1 MSERA
6 DAHIH
11 LFEGGYQD
19 SFIKRLNRPV
29 DEAVVYASLAKD
41 HGVRAA
47 LIVGYADVPW
57 AAENTRYLT
66 QMAAE
71 YDWVYPA
78 AYFDASEAPTT
89 DELARL
95 QTHGFVGVSFYIFGP
110 ERVDALL
117 GISDEVWAW
126 LASRRWLVSVN
137 SKGDDWNAW
146 QDVLGRHPE
155 LRLVVSHLG
164 LPPRQAEAPGPG
176 QARTAMASVLAL
188 AEFPQARVK
197 LSGFY
202 ALTDPG
208 HDYPHRAAWPYV
220 EVLLDAYGVE
230 RLLWASDYS
239 PCLDCVTFPQTYD
252 LFSKMP
258 FLSDEDRTRIEGS
271 NLLTLLEEI
280 EH

>member
-19 SFIKRLNRPV
+19 SLMKRFGRPV

-41 HGVRAA
+41 HGVKAA

-57 AAENTRYLT
+57 ALENTRYLT
-66 QMAAE
+66 QMVKQ
-71 YDWVYPA
+71 YDWVHPA
-78 AYFDASEAPTT
+78 AYFDASEPPTT
-89 DELARL
+89 EELTRL
-95 QTHGFVGVSFYIFGP
+95 QADGFVGVSFYIFGQ

-117 GISDEVWAW
+117 SISDEVWNW
-126 LASRRWLVSVN
+126 LVSNRWLVSVN
-137 SKGDDWNAW
+137 SKDDDWNAW
-146 QDVLGRHPE
+146 QEVLTRHPE

-164 LPPRQAEAPGPG
+164 LPPRQAVAPDATS
-176 QARTAMASVLAL
+176 ARKAMASVLAL
-188 AEFPQARVK
+188 SRYPQSRVK

-220 EVLLDAYGVE
+220 EALLDAYGVE

-239 PCLDCVTFPQTYD
+239 PCLDWLTFPQTYD

-258 FLSDEDRTRIEGS
+258 FLNDADRERIEGAS
-271 NLLTLLEEI
+271 LLALLDEVER
-280 EH
+280 

>member
-19 SFIKRLNRPV
+19 SFMKRLNRPV
-29 DEAVVYASLAKD
+29 DEAVVYASLARD
-41 HGVRAA
+41 HGVTAA

-66 QMAAE
+66 QMVAE
-71 YDWVYPA
+71 YDWVHPA
-78 AYFDASEAPTT
+78 AYFDAAEPPTT
-89 DELARL
+89 NELTRL
-95 QTHGFVGVSFYIFGP
+95 QADGFVGVSFYIFGP
-110 ERVDALL
+110 ERVAALL
-117 GISDEVWAW
+117 AISDEVWAW

-146 QDVLGRHPE
+146 QEVLTRHPE

-164 LPPRQAEAPGPG
+164 LPPKQAEAPDASG
-176 QARTAMASVLAL
+176 AREAMASVLAL
-188 AEFPQARVK
+188 AGFPHTQVK

-220 EVLLDAYGVE
+220 EALLDAYGVE

-239 PCLDCVTFPQTYD
+239 PCLDCLTFPQTYD

-258 FLSDEDRTRIEGS
+258 FLNDADRERIEGA
-271 NLLTLLEEI
+271 NLLALLDEAER
-280 EH
+280 

>member
-19 SFIKRLNRPV
+19 SFMKRLGRPV
-29 DEAVVYASLAKD
+29 DEAVVYASLAGD
-41 HGVRAA
+41 HGVKAA

-57 AAENTRYLT
+57 AAENTRYLK

-78 AYFDASEAPTT
+78 AYFDPSDPPKIEA
-89 DELARL
+89 LAQL
-95 QTHGFVGVSFYIFGP
+95 QADGFVGVSFYIFGP

-117 GISDEVWAW
+117 AIPDEVWQW
-126 LASRRWLVSVN
+126 LVSRRWLVSVN

-146 QDVLGRHPE
+146 QDVLARHPE
-155 LRLVVSHLG
+155 LRLVLSHLG
-164 LPPRQAEAPGPG
+164 LPPRQAEAPDADG
-176 QARTAMASVLAL
+176 AREAMASVLAL
-188 AEFPQARVK
+188 AEFPQSRVK

-220 EVLLDAYGVE
+220 EALIDAYGAE

-239 PCLDCVTFPQTYD
+239 PCLDWLTFPQTYD
-252 LFSKMP
+252 LFAKMP
-258 FLSDEDRTRIEGS
+258 FLTDEDRTRIEGS
-271 NLLTLLEEI
+271 NLLALLEEV

>member
-19 SFIKRLNRPV
+19 SFMKRLGRPV

-41 HGVRAA
+41 HGVKAA

-57 AAENTRYLT
+57 AAENTRFLT
-66 QMAAE
+66 RMVAE
-71 YDWVYPA
+71 YGWVHPA
-78 AYFDASEAPTT
+78 AYFDPSEPPTI
-89 DELARL
+89 EALAQLRAD
-95 QTHGFVGVSFYIFGP
+95 GFVGVSFYIFGP

-126 LASRRWLVSVN
+126 LVSRRWLVSVN

-164 LPPRQAEAPGPG
+164 LPPRQVRAPGPRDA
-176 QARTAMASVLAL
+176 QTAMASVLAL
-188 AEFPQARVK
+188 AEFPQSRVK

-208 HDYPHRAAWPYV
+208 HDFPHCAAWPYV
-220 EVLLDAYGVE
+220 EALLDAYGVE

-239 PCLDCVTFPQTYD
+239 PCLDWVTFPQTYG

-258 FLSDEDRTRIEGS
+258 FLTAEDRTRIEGS
-271 NLLTLLEEI
+271 NLLALLEDVEN
-280 EH
+280 

>member
-19 SFIKRLNRPV
+19 SLMKRFGRPV

-41 HGVRAA
+41 HGVKAA

-57 AAENTRYLT
+57 ALENTRYLT
-66 QMAAE
+66 QMVKQYE
-71 YDWVYPA
+71 WVHPA
-78 AYFDASEAPTT
+78 AYFDASEPPTT
-89 DELARL
+89 EELTRL
-95 QTHGFVGVSFYIFGP
+95 QADGFVGVSFYIFGQ

-117 GISDEVWAW
+117 GISDEVWNW
-126 LASRRWLVSVN
+126 LVSKRWLISVN
-137 SKGDDWNAW
+137 SKDDDWNAW
-146 QDVLGRHPE
+146 QEVLTRHPE

-164 LPPRQAEAPGPG
+164 LPPRQAEAPDAAS
-176 QARTAMASVLAL
+176 AREAMASVLAL
-188 AEFPQARVK
+188 SRYPQARVK

-220 EVLLDAYGVE
+220 EALLDAYGVE

-239 PCLDCVTFPQTYD
+239 PCLDWLTFPQTYD

-258 FLSDEDRTRIEGS
+258 FLNDADRERIEGA
-271 NLLTLLEEI
+271 NLLALLDEVER
-280 EH
+280 

>member
-11 LFEGGYQD
+11 LFEGGYQE
-19 SFIKRLNRPV
+19 SFMKRLGGPV
-29 DEAVVYASLAKD
+29 DEAVVYASLARD
-41 HGVRAA
+41 HGVKAA

-57 AAENTRYLT
+57 AAENTGYLT
-66 QMAAE
+66 QMAKQ
-71 YDWVYPA
+71 YDWVHPA
-78 AYFDASEAPTT
+78 AYFDAAEPPPT
-89 DELARL
+89 DELTRL
-95 QTHGFVGVSFYIFGP
+95 QAHGFVGVSFYIFGP
-110 ERVDALL
+110 ERVAALL
-117 GISDEVWAW
+117 AISDEVWAW

-137 SKGDDWNAW
+137 SKGDDWYAW
-146 QDVLGRHPE
+146 QEVLRRHPE

-164 LPPRQAEAPGPG
+164 LPPKQAEAPGADG
-176 QARTAMASVLAL
+176 ARSAMASVLAL
-188 AEFPQARVK
+188 AGFPKTQVK

-220 EVLLDAYGVE
+220 EALLDAYGVE

-239 PCLDCVTFPQTYD
+239 PCLDCLTFPQTYD

-258 FLSDEDRTRIEGS
+258 FLNDADRERIEGA
-271 NLLTLLEEI
+271 NLLALLDEVQG
-280 EH
+280 

>member
-19 SFIKRLNRPV
+19 SLMKRFGRPV
-29 DEAVVYASLAKD
+29 DEAVVYASLAND

-57 AAENTRYLT
+57 ALENTRYLT
-66 QMAAE
+66 QMVKQYE
-71 YDWVYPA
+71 WVHPA
-78 AYFDASEAPTT
+78 AYFDASEPPTT
-89 DELARL
+89 EELTRL
-95 QTHGFVGVSFYIFGP
+95 QADGFVGVSFYIFGQ

-117 GISDEVWAW
+117 GISDEVWNW
-126 LASRRWLVSVN
+126 LVSKRWLISVN
-137 SKGDDWNAW
+137 SKDDDWNAW
-146 QDVLGRHPE
+146 QEVLTRHPE

-164 LPPRQAEAPGPG
+164 LPPRQADAPNAAGAREAL
-176 QARTAMASVLAL
+176 ASVLAL
-188 AEFPQARVK
+188 SRYPQSRVK

-220 EVLLDAYGVE
+220 EALLDAYGVE

-239 PCLDCVTFPQTYD
+239 PCLDWLTFPQTYD

-258 FLSDEDRTRIEGS
+258 FLNDADRERIEGA
-271 NLLTLLEEI
+271 NLLALLDEVER
-280 EH
+280 

>member
-19 SFIKRLNRPV
+19 SFMKRLDRSV

-41 HGVRAA
+41 HGVKAA

-57 AAENTRYLT
+57 AAENTRFLT
-66 QMAAE
+66 QMVAE

-78 AYFDASEAPTT
+78 AYFDPSDPPTIEA
-89 DELARL
+89 LAQL
-95 QTHGFVGVSFYIFGP
+95 QAAGFVGVSFYIFGP

-126 LASRRWLVSVN
+126 LASRHWLVSVN

-146 QDVLGRHPE
+146 QEVLGRHPE

-164 LPPRQAEAPGPG
+164 LPPRQARAPGTEE
-176 QARTAMASVLAL
+176 ARSAMASVLAL
-188 AEFPQARVK
+188 AESPQSRVK

-220 EVLLDAYGVE
+220 EALVDAYGVG

-239 PCLDCVTFPQTYD
+239 PCLDWVTLPQTYD

-258 FLSDEDRTRIEGS
+258 FLTAGDRTRIEGS
-271 NLLTLLEEI
+271 NLLALLEDVEN
-280 EH
+280 

>member
-19 SFIKRLNRPV
+19 SFMKRLGRPV

-41 HGVRAA
+41 HGVKAA

-57 AAENTRYLT
+57 AAENTRFLK
-66 QMAAE
+66 QMVAE

-78 AYFDASEAPTT
+78 AYFDPSEPPTT
-89 DELARL
+89 DELAEL
-95 QTHGFVGVSFYIFGP
+95 QVAGFVGVSFYIFGP

-117 GISDEVWAW
+117 AISDEVWQW
-126 LASRRWLVSVN
+126 LVSRRWLVSVN

-146 QDVLGRHPE
+146 QKVLGRHPE
-155 LRLVVSHLG
+155 LRLALSHLG
-164 LPPRQAEAPGPG
+164 LPPRQAAAPSAR

-188 AEFPQARVK
+188 AEFPQSRVK

-208 HDYPHRAAWPYV
+208 HDFPHRAAWPYV
-220 EVLLDAYGVE
+220 EALVDAYGVE

-239 PCLDCVTFPQTYD
+239 PCLDCLTFPQTVD

-258 FLSDEDRTRIEGS
+258 FLTAEDRTRIEGS
-271 NLLTLLEEI
+271 NLLALLEDVKN
-280 EH
+280 

>member
-19 SFIKRLNRPV
+19 SLMKRFGRPV

-41 HGVRAA
+41 HAVKAA

-57 AAENTRYLT
+57 ALENTRYLT
-66 QMAAE
+66 LMVKQ
-71 YDWVYPA
+71 YDWVHPA
-78 AYFDASEAPTT
+78 AYFDASEPPTT
-89 DELARL
+89 EELTRL
-95 QTHGFVGVSFYIFGP
+95 QADGFVGVSFYIFGQ
-110 ERVDALL
+110 ERVGALL
-117 GISDEVWAW
+117 SISDEVWSW
-126 LASRRWLVSVN
+126 LVSKRWLVSVN
-137 SKGDDWNAW
+137 SKDDDWNAW
-146 QDVLGRHPE
+146 QEVLTRHPE

-164 LPPRQAEAPGPG
+164 LPPRQVEAPDAAG
-176 QARTAMASVLAL
+176 AKEAMASVLAL
-188 AEFPQARVK
+188 SRYPQARVK

-220 EVLLDAYGVE
+220 EALLEAYGTE

-239 PCLDCVTFPQTYD
+239 PCLDWLTFPQTYD
-252 LFSKMP
+252 LFSKMS
-258 FLSDEDRTRIEGS
+258 FLNDADRERIEGA
-271 NLLTLLEEI
+271 NLLALLDEVER
-280 EH
+280 

>member
-19 SFIKRLNRPV
+19 SLMKRFGRPV

-41 HGVRAA
+41 HGVKAA

-57 AAENTRYLT
+57 ALENTRYLT
-66 QMAAE
+66 QMVKQYE
-71 YDWVYPA
+71 WVHPA
-78 AYFDASEAPTT
+78 AYFDASEPPTT
-89 DELARL
+89 EELTRL
-95 QTHGFVGVSFYIFGP
+95 QADGFVGVSFYIFGQ

-117 GISDEVWAW
+117 GISDEVWNW
-126 LASRRWLVSVN
+126 LVSKRWLISVN
-137 SKGDDWNAW
+137 SKDDDWNAW
-146 QDVLGRHPE
+146 QEVLTRHPE

-164 LPPRQAEAPGPG
+164 LPPRQADAPDAAGAREAL
-176 QARTAMASVLAL
+176 ASVLAL
-188 AEFPQARVK
+188 SRYPQSRVK

-220 EVLLDAYGVE
+220 EALLDAYGVE

-239 PCLDCVTFPQTYD
+239 PCLDWLTFPQTYD

-258 FLSDEDRTRIEGS
+258 FLNDADRERIEGA
-271 NLLTLLEEI
+271 NLLALLDEVER
-280 EH
+280 

>member
-19 SFIKRLNRPV
+19 SLMKRFGRPV

-41 HGVRAA
+41 HGVEAA

-66 QMAAE
+66 QMVKQ
-71 YDWVYPA
+71 YDWVHPA
-78 AYFDASEAPTT
+78 AYFDASAPPTT
-89 DELARL
+89 EELTRL
-95 QTHGFVGVSFYIFGP
+95 QADGFVGVSFYIFGQD
-110 ERVDALL
+110 RVDALL
-117 GISDEVWAW
+117 RISDEVWSW
-126 LASRRWLVSVN
+126 LVSKRWLVSVN

-146 QDVLGRHPE
+146 QEVLTRHPE

-164 LPPRQAEAPGPG
+164 LPPKQAEAPDAAG
-176 QARTAMASVLAL
+176 AREAMASVLAL
-188 AEFPQARVK
+188 SGYPQARVK

-220 EVLLDAYGVE
+220 EALLDAYGVE

-239 PCLDCVTFPQTYD
+239 PCLDWLTFPQTYD

-258 FLSDEDRTRIEGS
+258 FLNDANRKRIEGA
-271 NLLTLLEEI
+271 NLLALLDEVER
-280 EH
+280 

>member
-11 LFEGGYQD
+11 LFEGGFRD
-19 SFIKRLNRPV
+19 SFMKRLGRPI
-29 DEAVVYASLAKD
+29 DEAVVYASLAND
-41 HGVRAA
+41 HGVKAA

-57 AAENTRYLT
+57 AAENTRFLT
-66 QMAAE
+66 EMVAE
-71 YDWVYPA
+71 YDWVHPA
-78 AYFDASEAPTT
+78 AYFDAAEPPTT
-89 DELARL
+89 DELTRL
-95 QTHGFVGVSFYIFGP
+95 QAHGFVGLSFYIFGQ

-117 GISDEVWAW
+117 RISDDVWAW

-137 SKGDDWNAW
+137 SKGDDWYAW
-146 QDVLGRHPE
+146 QEVLRRHPE

-164 LPPRQAEAPGPG
+164 LPPK
-176 QARTAMASVLAL
+176 QARAPDPEEAQSAMASVLAL
-188 AEFPQARVK
+188 AGFPQTRVK

-220 EVLLDAYGVE
+220 EALLDAFGVG

-239 PCLDCVTFPQTYD
+239 PCLDSLTFPQTYD

-258 FLSDEDRTRIEGS
+258 FLTDADRERIEGA
-271 NLLTLLEEI
+271 NLLALLCEVEG
-280 EH
+280 

>member
-11 LFEGGYQD
+11 LFEGGYQN
-19 SFIKRLNRPV
+19 SFMKRLGQPI

-41 HGVRAA
+41 HGVKAA

-57 AAENTRYLT
+57 AAENTRFLT
-66 QMAAE
+66 QMVAE

-78 AYFDASEAPTT
+78 AYFNPAEPPTT
-89 DELARL
+89 EALAKL
-95 QTHGFVGVSFYIFGP
+95 QANGFVGLSFYIFGR

-117 GISDEVWAW
+117 GISDDVWRW
-126 LASRRWLVSVN
+126 LVSRRWLISVN

-146 QDVLGRHPE
+146 QEVLGRHPE

-164 LPPRQAEAPGPG
+164 LPPKVAEAPDGAG
-176 QARTAMASVLAL
+176 ATAAMDSVLAL
-188 AEFPQARVK
+188 AEFAQTRVK

-208 HDYPHRAAWPYV
+208 HDYPNRAAWPYV
-220 EVLLDAYGVE
+220 EALLDAYGVE

-239 PCLDCVTFPQTYD
+239 PCLDLLTFPQTYD
-252 LFSKMP
+252 LFRMMP
-258 FLSDEDRTRIEGS
+258 FLTDADRERIEGA
-271 NLLTLLEEI
+271 NLLALLSEVEG
-280 EH
+280 

>member
-19 SFIKRLNRPV
+19 SFMKRLNRPV
-29 DEAVVYASLAKD
+29 DEAVVYASLARD
-41 HGVRAA
+41 HGVTAA

-57 AAENTRYLT
+57 AAENTGYLT
-66 QMAAE
+66 QMAKQ
-71 YDWVYPA
+71 YDWVHPA
-78 AYFDASEAPTT
+78 AYFDAAEPPTT
-89 DELARL
+89 DELTRL
-95 QTHGFVGVSFYIFGP
+95 QADGFVGVSFYIFGQ

-117 GISDEVWAW
+117 SISDEVWAW
-126 LASRRWLVSVN
+126 LVSKRWLVSVN

-146 QDVLGRHPE
+146 QEVLTRHPE

-164 LPPRQAEAPGPG
+164 LPPKQAEAPGASG
-176 QARTAMASVLAL
+176 AREAMASVLAL
-188 AEFPQARVK
+188 AGFPHTQVK

-220 EVLLDAYGVE
+220 EALLDAYGVE

-239 PCLDCVTFPQTYD
+239 PCLDCLTFPQTYD

-258 FLSDEDRTRIEGS
+258 FLNDADRERIEGA
-271 NLLTLLEEI
+271 NLLALLDEAER
-280 EH
+280 

>member
-11 LFEGGYQD
+11 LFEGGYQE
-19 SFIKRLNRPV
+19 SLMKRFGRPV
-29 DEAVVYASLAKD
+29 DEAVVYASLAND
-41 HGVRAA
+41 HGVEAA

-66 QMAAE
+66 QMVKQ
-71 YDWVYPA
+71 YDWVHPA
-78 AYFDASEAPTT
+78 AYFDASAPPTT
-89 DELARL
+89 EELTRL
-95 QTHGFVGVSFYIFGP
+95 QADGFVGVSFYIFGQD
-110 ERVDALL
+110 RVDALL
-117 GISDEVWAW
+117 RISDEVWSW
-126 LASRRWLVSVN
+126 LVSKRWLVSVN

-146 QDVLGRHPE
+146 QEVLGRHPE

-164 LPPRQAEAPGPG
+164 LPTKQAEAPDATG
-176 QARTAMASVLAL
+176 AREAMASVLAL
-188 AEFPQARVK
+188 AGYPQAQVK

-220 EVLLDAYGVE
+220 EALLDAYGAE

-239 PCLDCVTFPQTYD
+239 PCLDWLTFPQTYD

-258 FLSDEDRTRIEGS
+258 FLNDANRKRIEGA
-271 NLLTLLEEI
+271 NLLALLDEVER
-280 EH
+280 

>member
-19 SFIKRLNRPV
+19 SFMKRLKRPV

-41 HGVRAA
+41 HGVKAA

-57 AAENTRYLT
+57 AAENTRFLT
-66 QMAAE
+66 QMVAE

-78 AYFDASEAPTT
+78 ANFDPSDPPTIEA
-89 DELARL
+89 LAQL
-95 QTHGFVGVSFYIFGP
+95 QADGFVGVSFYIFGP

-146 QDVLGRHPE
+146 QEVLGRHPE

-164 LPPRQAEAPGPG
+164 LPPRQARAPGPRDA
-176 QARTAMASVLAL
+176 QTAMASVLAL
-188 AEFPQARVK
+188 AKFPQSRVK

-208 HDYPHRAAWPYV
+208 HDYPHQAAWPYV
-220 EVLLDAYGVE
+220 EALLEAYGVE

-239 PCLDCVTFPQTYD
+239 PCLDWVTFPQTYD

-258 FLSDEDRTRIEGS
+258 FLTDEDRTRIEGS
-271 NLLTLLEEI
+271 NLLSLLEQVER
-280 EH
+280 

>member
-19 SFIKRLNRPV
+19 SLMKRFGRPV

-41 HGVRAA
+41 HGVKAA

-57 AAENTRYLT
+57 ALENTRYLT
-66 QMAAE
+66 QMVKQYE
-71 YDWVYPA
+71 WVHPA
-78 AYFDASEAPTT
+78 AYFDASAPPTT
-89 DELARL
+89 EELTRL
-95 QTHGFVGVSFYIFGP
+95 QADGFVGVSFYIFGQ

-117 GISDEVWAW
+117 GISDEVWNW
-126 LASRRWLVSVN
+126 LVSKRWLISVN
-137 SKGDDWNAW
+137 SKDDDWNAW
-146 QDVLGRHPE
+146 QEVLTRHPE

-164 LPPRQAEAPGPG
+164 LPPRQADAPNAAGAREAL
-176 QARTAMASVLAL
+176 ASVLAL
-188 AEFPQARVK
+188 SRYPQSRVK

-220 EVLLDAYGVE
+220 EALLDAYGVE

-239 PCLDCVTFPQTYD
+239 PCLDWLTFPQTYD

-258 FLSDEDRTRIEGS
+258 FLNDADRERIEGA
-271 NLLTLLEEI
+271 NLLALLDEVER
-280 EH
+280 

>member
-19 SFIKRLNRPV
+19 SLMKRFGRPV

-57 AAENTRYLT
+57 ALENTRYLT
-66 QMAAE
+66 QMVKQYE
-71 YDWVYPA
+71 WVHPA
-78 AYFDASEAPTT
+78 AYFDASAPPTT
-89 DELARL
+89 EELTRL
-95 QTHGFVGVSFYIFGP
+95 QADGFVGVSFYIFGQ

-117 GISDEVWAW
+117 GISDEVWNW
-126 LASRRWLVSVN
+126 LVSKRWLISVN
-137 SKGDDWNAW
+137 SKDDDWNAW
-146 QDVLGRHPE
+146 QEVLTRHPE

-164 LPPRQAEAPGPG
+164 LPPRQADAPDAAGAREAL
-176 QARTAMASVLAL
+176 ASVLAL
-188 AEFPQARVK
+188 SRYPQSRVK

-220 EVLLDAYGVE
+220 EALLDAYGVE

-239 PCLDCVTFPQTYD
+239 PCLDWLTFPQTYD

-258 FLSDEDRTRIEGS
+258 FLNDADRERIEGA
-271 NLLTLLEEI
+271 NLLALLDEVER
-280 EH
+280 

>member
-19 SFIKRLNRPV
+19 SFMKRLNRPV
-29 DEAVVYASLAKD
+29 DEAVVYASLARD
-41 HGVRAA
+41 HGVTAA

-66 QMAAE
+66 QMVAE
-71 YDWVYPA
+71 YDWVHPA
-78 AYFDASEAPTT
+78 AYFDAAEPPTT
-89 DELARL
+89 DELTRL
-95 QTHGFVGVSFYIFGP
+95 QADGFVGVSFYIFGQ

-117 GISDEVWAW
+117 RISDEVWNW
-126 LASRRWLVSVN
+126 LVSKRWLVSVN
-137 SKGDDWNAW
+137 SKGDDWYAW
-146 QDVLGRHPE
+146 QEVLRRHPE
-155 LRLVVSHLG
+155 LRLAVSHLG
-164 LPPRQAEAPGPG
+164 LPPKQAEAPGASG
-176 QARTAMASVLAL
+176 AREAMASVLAL
-188 AEFPQARVK
+188 AGFPHTQVK

-220 EVLLDAYGVE
+220 EALLDAYGVE

-239 PCLDCVTFPQTYD
+239 PCLDCLTFPQTYD

-258 FLSDEDRTRIEGS
+258 FLNDADRERIEGA
-271 NLLTLLEEI
+271 NLLALLDEAER
-280 EH
+280 

>member
-19 SFIKRLNRPV
+19 SLMKRFGRPV

-41 HGVRAA
+41 HGVKAA

-57 AAENTRYLT
+57 ALENTRYLT
-66 QMAAE
+66 QMVKQYE
-71 YDWVYPA
+71 WVHPA
-78 AYFDASEAPTT
+78 AYFDASEPPTT
-89 DELARL
+89 EELTRL
-95 QTHGFVGVSFYIFGP
+95 QADGFVGVSFYIFGQ

-117 GISDEVWAW
+117 GISDEVWNW
-126 LASRRWLVSVN
+126 LVSKRWLISVN
-137 SKGDDWNAW
+137 SKDDDWNAW
-146 QDVLGRHPE
+146 QEVLTRHPE

-164 LPPRQAEAPGPG
+164 LPPRQAEAPDAAG
-176 QARTAMASVLAL
+176 AREALASVLAL
-188 AEFPQARVK
+188 SRYPQSRVK

-220 EVLLDAYGVE
+220 EALLDAYGVE

-239 PCLDCVTFPQTYD
+239 PCLDWLTFPQTYD

-258 FLSDEDRTRIEGS
+258 FLNDADRERIEGA
-271 NLLTLLEEI
+271 NLLALLDEVER
-280 EH
+280 

>member
-11 LFEGGYQD
+11 LFEGGYQE
-19 SFIKRLNRPV
+19 SLMKRFGRPV

-57 AAENTRYLT
+57 AAENTGYLT
-66 QMAAE
+66 QME
-71 YDWVYPA
+71 KQYDWVHPA
-78 AYFDASEAPTT
+78 AYFDAAEPPTT
-89 DELARL
+89 DELTRL
-95 QTHGFVGVSFYIFGP
+95 QAHGFVGVSFYIFGP
-110 ERVDALL
+110 ERVAALL
-117 GISDEVWAW
+117 AISDEVWAW

-137 SKGDDWNAW
+137 SKGDDWYAW
-146 QDVLGRHPE
+146 QEVLRRHPE

-164 LPPRQAEAPGPG
+164 LPPKQAEAPGADG
-176 QARTAMASVLAL
+176 ARSAMASVLAL
-188 AEFPQARVK
+188 AGFPKTQVK

-220 EVLLDAYGVE
+220 EALLDAYGVE

-239 PCLDCVTFPQTYD
+239 PCLDCLTFPQTYD

-258 FLSDEDRTRIEGS
+258 FLNDADRERIEGA
-271 NLLTLLEEI
+271 NLLALLDEVKG
-280 EH
+280 